1 MGEWESK
8 QELNNACM
16 NMYSNGVYGVV
27 WPNRNLN
34 ERIDFVHYINRPYKA
49 VLHFILYK
57 PWPNRA
63 NYRVAALL
71 IVVSL
76 YAFVYVC
83 VIHNNV
89 KRQYIGPS
97 KATRSTKTGSAVCIS
112 VLHMATVSACVFVC
126 VSVMFACLYVCVC
139 LALCTCTSIN
149 YANTQK
155 VIKSE
160 TQ

>member
-1 MGEWESK
+1 MAFMASCGQTEIEMS
-8 QELNNACM
+8 EYIL
-16 NMYSNGVYGVV
+16 
-27 WPNRNLN
+27 
-34 ERIDFVHYINRPYKA
+34 YINRPYKA

-76 YAFVYVC
+76 YAFVSICVC
-83 VIHNNV
+83 VCVVHNNV

-112 VLHMATVSACVFVC
+112 VLHMATVSACVFGCVSVCSPVC
-126 VSVMFACLYVCVC
+126 VSHCVH
-139 LALCTCTSIN
+139 ALL
-149 YANTQK
+149 
-155 VIKSE
+155 
-160 TQ
+160 